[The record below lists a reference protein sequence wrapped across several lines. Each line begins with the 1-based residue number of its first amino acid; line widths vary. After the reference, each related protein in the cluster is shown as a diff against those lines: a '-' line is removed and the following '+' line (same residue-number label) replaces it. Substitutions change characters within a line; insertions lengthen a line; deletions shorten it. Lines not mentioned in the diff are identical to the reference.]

1 MQNGNRRYEE
11 SKRKVVNNRRENE
24 EQENV
29 QKRKKQKKKII
40 NEKKLHIRNVIESF
54 EVDQMCNNTRKMYQT
69 INHLRKDININ
80 LTGLGR
86 KKENWQ

>member
-1 MQNGNRRYEE
+1 M
-11 SKRKVVNNRRENE
+11 
-24 EQENV
+24 
-29 QKRKKQKKKII
+29 

>member
-1 MQNGNRRYEE
+1 MKG
-11 SKRKVVNNRRENE
+11 RRENE

-29 QKRKKQKKKII
+29 LKRKEGKNV
-40 NEKKLHIRNVIESF
+40 NEKKLYIRNVIESF
-54 EVDQMCNNTRKMYQT
+54 EEDQMNNNTRKMYQT
-69 INHLRKDININ
+69 TNHLRKDSNIN

>member
-1 MQNGNRRYEE
+1 MQNCNRRDEE
-11 SKRKVVNNRRENE
+11 SKRKVVNERRENE

-29 QKRKKQKKKII
+29 QKRKKQKKIM

-69 INHLRKDININ
+69 TNHLRKDININ